1 MAPDSLIAPSHSW
14 AQHRELPVGLLP
26 LENSYTPFKVQTL
39 SPLVSCLS
47 LLLPSLED
55 F

>member
-1 MAPDSLIAPSHSW
+1 MAPDSLIIPSHSW

-26 LENSYTPFKVQTL
+26 LENSYTPFKVQML
-39 SPLVSCLS
+39 PLVSCLS
-47 LLLPSLED
+47 FLPPSLED